1 MNLHAGEIQTGSRL
15 HFGLLGWGEAYV
27 RQFGG
32 LGLMIEEPA
41 LRLAVAPSEVDRVVG
56 STSAA
61 SRITELMGN
70 LRARGFALPPVCIE
84 VLEAPREH
92 VGLGSGTQLSLAAAC
107 LLLDSIAQPDLA
119 ADRLA
124 ELTARG
130 RRSGVGLHGFLHGGL
145 IVDGGR
151 SSDSVAPPL
160 LARYEFPSDWS
171 VLVVIPEGPTGLH
184 GVEERRAFRE
194 LPSVPTA
201 VSDRLCRL
209 VLLELLPALIERDLP
224 LFGEALERI
233 QRLVGETFAPAQGG
247 VFANNAFDRIAA
259 VLRDEGC
266 VGIGQS
272 SWGPALYGFRLA
284 GNSVDLDRLAA
295 RCGVDRER
303 ILVTKARNRGAELR
317 RSSGATSVLAD

>member
-1 MNLHAGEIQTGSRL
+1 MNLRAGEIQTGSRL
-15 HFGLLGWGEAYV
+15 HFGLLGWGEGYV

-32 LGLMIEEPA
+32 LGLMIEKPA
-41 LRLAVAPSEVDRVVG
+41 LRLSVAPAEVDRVVG
-56 STSAA
+56 PTGAA
-61 SRITELMGN
+61 TRIVELLGN
-70 LRARGFALPPVCIE
+70 LRCRGIGLPPLCLE

-92 VGLGSGTQLSLAAAC
+92 VGLGSGTQLSLAAAR
-107 LLLDSIAQPDLA
+107 LLLDSIAQSDLA

-151 SSDSVAPPL
+151 SADSVAPPL

-209 VLLELLPALIERDLP
+209 VLLELLPALIEREL
-224 LFGEALERI
+224 LRFGEALEHI

-247 VFANNAFDRIAA
+247 VFANDAFDPIAA

-272 SWGPALYGFRLA
+272 SWGPALYGFQLA
-284 GNSVDLDRLAA
+284 GSSIDLDRLAA
-295 RCGVDRER
+295 RCGVARER
-303 ILVTKARNRGAELR
+303 ILLTKARNRGAELR
-317 RSSGATSVLAD
+317 RSSGSTSMFAN